1 MVEIFIDNN
10 LILEEEIRIFRE
22 NVVDLVSFIIDVI
35 NYLRGRLYM
44 FVI

>member
-35 NYLRGRLYM
+35 NYLYGR
-44 FVI
+44 